1 MKELED
7 HSWFPEF
14 LRTEQSEFIG
24 NMAVASGI
32 FKPFIK
38 HLKTSQKQSRILHDL
53 CSGSGI
59 PSRHIFHSSDVFNS
73 LILSDKFPANTSWS
87 DTKIQYISASTDVL
101 NMSFDKH
108 YCYMM
113 LNAYHHFNTEEQ
125 NDIIK
130 RCEEADAELYI
141 IEILEPTLTCLIKV
155 ILAGTAGV
163 LLLSPFIGKMTWR
176 KLLFTYIIPLNILTI
191 SIDGIISVFKSKS
204 KNQFKNQIADFAKKT
219 EVMRLNSVA
228 GPTTIIHIS
237 NGH

>member
-1 MKELED
+1 
-7 HSWFPEF
+7 
-14 LRTEQSEFIG
+14 
-24 NMAVASGI
+24 MAVVSGI
-32 FKPFIK
+32 FKPFINL
-38 HLKTSQKQSRILHDL
+38 LKSSQKQSRTLHDL

-59 PSRHIFHSSDVFNS
+59 PSRHIFNSSDAFS
-73 LILSDKFPANTSWS
+73 ALILSDKFPAELSWP
-87 DTKIQYISASTDVL
+87 DTKIRYIKDSTDVL
-101 NMSFDKH
+101 NMSFDNQ

-113 LNAYHHFNTEEQ
+113 LNAYHHFNTAEQ
-125 NDIIK
+125 NDIIT

-163 LLLSPFIGKMTWR
+163 LLLTPFIGKMTWR

-204 KNQFKNQIADFAKKT
+204 KKQFIKQIAAFAKKT
-219 EVMRLNSVA
+219 EVIRLNAIA

-237 NGH
+237 HGH